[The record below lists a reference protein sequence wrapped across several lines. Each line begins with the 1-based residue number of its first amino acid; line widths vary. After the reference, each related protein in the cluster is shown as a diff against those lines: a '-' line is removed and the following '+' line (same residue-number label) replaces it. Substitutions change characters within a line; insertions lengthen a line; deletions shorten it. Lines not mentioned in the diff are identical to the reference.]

1 MDQPTAPARRDAI
14 ENRARIVSAAQQVF
28 AAAGRAANL
37 DDVARAAGVSPATFY
52 RHFPTK
58 DHLVRAVLDGF
69 YRRLLSISDEALAAP
84 PGAGLE
90 EFLVTAG
97 HEIAAQRGLA
107 SHLWGDLAP
116 AEVLAELRDRTRCLL
131 ERAQQA
137 HAIAE
142 NVTVDDVAD
151 AVRAMRGIIEI
162 DGSTWRRHL
171 DYVLIG
177 FREGLHT
184 AADDH
189 QSSHA
194 ANPGPPAGNRRDQG
208 EGVTGRPA
216 S

>member
-1 MDQPTAPARRDAI
+1 VDQPTAPARRDAI

-58 DHLVRAVLDGF
+58 EHLVRAVLDGF
-69 YRRLLSISDEALAAP
+69 YRRLLSISDEALGAP

-97 HEIAAQRGLA
+97 LEIAAQRGLA

-137 HAIAE
+137 HAVAE

-162 DGSTWRRHL
+162 DGSAWHRHL

-177 FREGLHT
+177 FREGLQT

-189 QSSHA
+189 QSGHP
-194 ANPGPPAGNRRDQG
+194 ANSGPPAGNRRAQG
-208 EGVTGRPA
+208 KG
-216 S
+216 

>member
-1 MDQPTAPARRDAI
+1 VDQPTAPARRDAI
-14 ENRARIVSAAQQVF
+14 ENRARIVAAAQQVF

-58 DHLVRAVLDGF
+58 DHLVRVVLDGF

-116 AEVLAELRDRTRCLL
+116 AEVLAELKDRTRCLL

-162 DGSTWRRHL
+162 DGSTWHRHL

-194 ANPGPPAGNRRDQG
+194 ASSLRISGH
-208 EGVTGRPA
+208 TGR
-216 S
+216 SW

>member
-1 MDQPTAPARRDAI
+1 MLA
-14 ENRARIVSAAQQVF
+14 
-28 AAAGRAANL
+28 
-37 DDVARAAGVSPATFY
+37 VARESFANEGPDVPLDVIAERAGVGAGTVH

-97 HEIAAQRGLA
+97 LEIAAHRGLA

-116 AEVLAELRDRTRCLL
+116 VEVLAELRDRTGCLL

-137 HAIAE
+137 QAVAE
-142 NVTVDDVAD
+142 NVTLDDVAD

-162 DGSTWRRHL
+162 DGSTWHRHL

-184 AADDH
+184 SADD
-189 QSSHA
+189 
-194 ANPGPPAGNRRDQG
+194 
-208 EGVTGRPA
+208 
-216 S
+216 

>member
-1 MDQPTAPARRDAI
+1 VDQPTAPARRDAI

-58 DHLVRAVLDGF
+58 EHLVRAVLDGF

-90 EFLVTAG
+90 KFLVTAG
-97 HEIAAQRGLA
+97 LEIAAQRGLA

-137 HAIAE
+137 QAVAE
-142 NVTVDDVAD
+142 NVTLDDVAD
-151 AVRAMRGIIEI
+151 AVRAMRGITEI
-162 DGSTWRRHL
+162 DGSAWRRHL

-184 AADDH
+184 AADDQRSGH
-189 QSSHA
+189 GENS
-194 ANPGPPAGNRRDQG
+194 GPPAD
-208 EGVTGRPA
+208 EGAPE
-216 S
+216 

>member
-14 ENRARIVSAAQQVF
+14 ENRARIVAAAQQVF

-58 DHLVRAVLDGF
+58 DHLVRVVLDGF

-97 HEIAAQRGLA
+97 LEIAAQRGLA

-116 AEVLAELRDRTRCLL
+116 AEVLAELKDRTRCLL

-162 DGSTWRRHL
+162 DGRAWRRHL

-177 FREGLHT
+177 FREGLHI

-189 QSSHA
+189 RISHG
-194 ANPGPPAGNRRDQG
+194 ANSGPPAG
-208 EGVTGRPA
+208 EGTPE
-216 S
+216 